1 MRYQLLLST
10 DILSSVVCVYLF
22 VRPKLQE
29 KAKNIQPLPRHTK
42 NDEKNQIPAGHTQKT
57 KKWYFRTKFYFRK
70 AFPSTFS
77 EENGRAEVGEKNSN
91 NTFLYDDDAQKFV
104 LCTRSPFFKE
114 NVFKDTPCDK
124 KQQSQV

>member
-42 NDEKNQIPAGHTQKT
+42 NDEKNQIPAGAHKKTQK
-57 KKWYFRTKFYFRK
+57 
-70 AFPSTFS
+70 SDIL
-77 EENGRAEVGEKNSN
+77 GRNFIPEGVPNYI
-91 NTFLYDDDAQKFV
+91 F
-104 LCTRSPFFKE
+104 
-114 NVFKDTPCDK
+114 
-124 KQQSQV
+124 